1 MPITSLLDI
10 YNASTALRPTQAK
23 QTGPNGLAVNFFD
36 TTNTFAA
43 GFTDGLTIGS
53 DSQFT
58 SLALN
63 YFDTELKNMVIPA
76 SFVRIDPSIP
86 LQRYNETPAGQ
97 YYIPGAA
104 GQEGSN

>member
-10 YNASTALRPTQAK
+10 YNNSTALRPTQAK

-43 GFTDGLTIGS
+43 GFTDGLQPNS
-53 DSQFT
+53 DTQFT

-63 YFDTELKNMVIPA
+63 YFDTELKNMVIPV
-76 SFVRIDPSIP
+76 SFVRVDPAIP
-86 LQRYNETPAGQ
+86 LQEYSETLK
-97 YYIPGAA
+97 YFTPGAS
-104 GQEGSN
+104 GFLGSD